1 MKENLLQIVMEVS
14 QPSHLMGKHNTQVAN
29 TDGKAGIQQSNFF
42 FSSHISI
49 IIIDEIMKQ
58 TLLQQY
64 RKCKTML

>member
-1 MKENLLQIVMEVS
+1 MEVS

-29 TDGKAGIQQSNFF
+29 MDGKAQIQRSNFF
-42 FSSHISI
+42 FFFPHISI

-64 RKCKTML
+64 RKCKTMP